1 MKGPYFF
8 HVDNNFSFSKDD
20 CYSYKLPLFM
30 ETFQASFWLNAEEL
44 AKQIIELNAGVFTD
58 IESEL
63 GIIIQTFTK
72 LESINT
78 LPVPVK
84 RFVKYT
90 LNHYKKPG
98 TKQHLEPYF
107 KIAVNNFSVNKASEE
122 STSDFQTANNII
134 HGSSSK
140 STADSINNK
149 DENEDNKGYESD
161 DYHPRR
167 TRTYTVNVVDE
178 DDSSVSYFLY
188 HFKASIVNQMFP
200 YCRQKLIPL

>member
-1 MKGPYFF
+1 
-8 HVDNNFSFSKDD
+8 
-20 CYSYKLPLFM
+20 M
-30 ETFQASFWLNAEEL
+30 ETFQASFSLNEEEL
-44 AKQIIELNAGVFTD
+44 AKQIIKSNAGVFTD
-58 IESEL
+58 VESEL

-72 LESINT
+72 LESMKK
-78 LPVPVK
+78 LPVSVNH
-84 RFVKYT
+84 FVKYT
-90 LNHYKKPG
+90 LDHYKKPG

-122 STSDFQTANNII
+122 STSDFQKANNIT

-140 STADSINNK
+140 SIADSIDDK
-149 DENEDNKGYESD
+149 DENEDHKGYESD

-188 HFKASIVNQMFP
+188 HFKTSIVNQMFP
-200 YCRQKLIPL
+200 YCRQKLTPQ